1 MSVTLIMFFGVNG
14 AGLEATRSGDSND
27 VLSVKKKKKLFYA
40 IVDGRV
46 HSSHGGLLGRGVVIL
61 FSYATKLIRLS
72 VKMSIIRHKLVII
85 KTLPLTFGI
94 VI

>member
-27 VLSVKKKKKLFYA
+27 VLSVKKKLFYA

>member
-14 AGLEATRSGDSND
+14 AGLKATRSGDSND
-27 VLSVKKKKKLFYA
+27 VLSVKKKQKKKQFYA

-72 VKMSIIRHKLVII
+72 VQMSIIRHKSLLLRHCHSLLV
-85 KTLPLTFGI
+85 
-94 VI
+94 

>member
-1 MSVTLIMFFGVNG
+1 MPDSRPHVLVTVMTFYPY
-14 AGLEATRSGDSND
+14 
-27 VLSVKKKKKLFYA
+27 KKKKLFYA
-40 IVDGRV
+40 IVDGHV

-72 VKMSIIRHKLVII
+72 VKMSIIRHKFIII